1 MIRDIQKHIQDQ
13 IIHLVSIKVKNLTT
27 YDMKKLPNWAKLI
40 IVVIGLAVGYK
51 FGYAIMDW
59 LLDLTTTFNNG

>member
-1 MIRDIQKHIQDQ
+1 MAKKW
-13 IIHLVSIKVKNLTT
+13 LLLELKNQNYNT
-27 YDMKKLPNWAKLI
+27 YQLLDMKKLPNWVKLI

-59 LLDLTTTFNNG
+59 LLDLINF

>member
-1 MIRDIQKHIQDQ
+1 MRGLKNE
-13 IIHLVSIKVKNLTT
+13 IIKPT
-27 YDMKKLPNWAKLI
+27 YDMKKLPNWVKLI

-59 LLDLTTTFNNG
+59 LLDLLNF